1 MLQVVFDTLLEAL
14 KTYIEKRENKNAE
27 NRDAIAYFLH
37 HFSVLSQECKSISE
51 ADSTYSSII
60 YYERIRL
67 NVHTIST
74 RQGFEDANNVSF
86 FWECLPRRLPLVSTF
101 CFLSRSQAK
110 SMTSVDF
117 LVEQRKHIHIIDAC
131 STMKEIDE
139 MKSLGLKRP
148 NTLLE
153 HSSLIPFKVQAFMSI
168 TASMFYSLRNEKP
181 SSEFSQCLNKKCRR
195 QFYKNAKHRIRD
207 CFDSNSVSGDIL
219 DVSLCNPIL
228 TTMEGGIP
236 YWKCCKN
243 LPFYTDSIGR
253 FCSSGCCIEWRRQL
267 DNTMPLNENF
277 NFEPDLILPVGKT
290 SRIQN
295 SLEKAVQ
302 RNRLF
307 EKEIQKNS
315 KNSKRIKV
323 VSKRTIK
330 NELESR
336 IEMLNVDTA
345 LLYWSTL
352 VSALPFYSHDSTLP
366 GLQADWRSMQVNVNR
381 CQYISRLY
389 SQLHDDDDDDDDDGR
404 RSKTFPI
411 ITSTVLRN
419 KLYSLIK
426 SQCMSVDQ
434 RLSVD

>member
-1 MLQVVFDTLLEAL
+1 
-14 KTYIEKRENKNAE
+14 
-27 NRDAIAYFLH
+27 
-37 HFSVLSQECKSISE
+37 
-51 ADSTYSSII
+51 
-60 YYERIRL
+60 
-67 NVHTIST
+67 
-74 RQGFEDANNVSF
+74 
-86 FWECLPRRLPLVSTF
+86 
-101 CFLSRSQAK
+101 
-110 SMTSVDF
+110 
-117 LVEQRKHIHIIDAC
+117 
-131 STMKEIDE
+131 
-139 MKSLGLKRP
+139 
-148 NTLLE
+148 
-153 HSSLIPFKVQAFMSI
+153 
-168 TASMFYSLRNEKP
+168 
-181 SSEFSQCLNKKCRR
+181 
-195 QFYKNAKHRIRD
+195 
-207 CFDSNSVSGDIL
+207 
-219 DVSLCNPIL
+219 
-228 TTMEGGIP
+228 
-236 YWKCCKN
+236 
-243 LPFYTDSIGR
+243 
-253 FCSSGCCIEWRRQL
+253 
-267 DNTMPLNENF
+267 MPLNENF

-315 KNSKRIKV
+315 KHSKRIKV

-389 SQLHDDDDDDDDDGR
+389 SQLHDDDDDDDDGR